1 MRNSECGIAGKGHSL
16 PHASTDIPHS
26 ALRIPHLLAGALL
39 LAWLPSLAGAQQP
52 DSVPKDTTTLTP
64 VVVTGVRLPTTGETA
79 RGLTGRS
86 AVLDVTD
93 LDARGVSTLADALEM
108 LPGVTTADE
117 LGPRASPC
125 MWTASA

>member
-39 LAWLPSLAGAQQP
+39 LALLPSLAGAQQP

-64 VVVTGVRLPTTGETA
+64 VVATGVPLPTTGEPA
-79 RGLTGRS
+79 RRLTGRP
-86 AVLDVTD
+86 AVLDATD
-93 LDARGVSTLADALEM
+93 LAARGVSTLADALE
-108 LPGVTTADE
+108 LPARLTA
-117 LGPRASPC
+117 A
-125 MWTASA
+125 